1 MNTIFKVIPIALLIF
16 VFASPVH
23 SQTFMVK
30 AISQD
35 LKEVLVGDRE
45 TGMEWIGR
53 LGDEIEG
60 WRIVEI
66 GQAHVTLSRPG
77 EADTVFVTRI
87 PIMREIKLTI
97 ERKK

>member
-1 MNTIFKVIPIALLIF
+1 MNSLFKVIPIALLIF

-35 LKEVLVGDRE
+35 LKEVVLCDRE
-45 TGMEWIGR
+45 TGMEWTGSV
-53 LGDEIEG
+53 GDEIGG
-60 WRIVEI
+60 WRIVKI
-66 GQAHVTLSRPG
+66 GQAHVILSRCG
-77 EADTVFVTRI
+77 EGNTVFVTRI

-97 ERKK
+97 EKKK